1 MCVYVSFHER
11 IVCESLGVGENS
23 VLEKPVWLVCRKTRV
38 VREDRV
44 EQKAGGE
51 DQDSC
56 KPC

>member
-1 MCVYVSFHER
+1 MYVSFHER